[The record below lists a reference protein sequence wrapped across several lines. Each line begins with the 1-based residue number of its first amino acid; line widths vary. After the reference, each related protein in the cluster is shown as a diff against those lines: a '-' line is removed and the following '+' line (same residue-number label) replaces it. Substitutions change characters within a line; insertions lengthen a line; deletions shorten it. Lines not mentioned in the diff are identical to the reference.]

1 MNVLDAIG
9 IHKIANS
16 CPVNWGPLSH
26 TNWSGNPNDANICL
40 KTTMVSSTMVDF
52 IRNIQPLRMR
62 VNNKKEHIV
71 LKRSCKI
78 HMYALPW
85 FSRPHPRVQW
95 CFTQF
100 IIHRFARYTAL
111 DNGLDVSVYTRPPH
125 VAPCNGCH
133 SHYTAMITTQIFQNS
148 GPQLCGNYYMQM
160 WCRN

>member
-1 MNVLDAIG
+1 
-9 IHKIANS
+9 
-16 CPVNWGPLSH
+16 
-26 TNWSGNPNDANICL
+26 
-40 KTTMVSSTMVDF
+40 MVDF

-125 VAPCNGCH
+125 AAPCHGCP
-133 SHYTAMITTQIFQNS
+133 SHYTTMITTQISQNS
-148 GPQLCGNYYMQM
+148 GPQLCENYYMQM
-160 WCRN
+160 